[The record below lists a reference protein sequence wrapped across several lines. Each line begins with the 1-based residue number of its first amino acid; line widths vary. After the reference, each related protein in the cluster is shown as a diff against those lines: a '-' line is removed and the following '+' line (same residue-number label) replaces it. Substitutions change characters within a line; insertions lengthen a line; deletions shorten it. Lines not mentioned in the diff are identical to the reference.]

1 VTLLEWVA
9 AIAVV
14 LGSVAV
20 LWAVKTFDDVV
31 FARPRPRAVPR
42 RRRDAAADRKAA

>member
-1 VTLLEWVA
+1 MTLLEWVA
-9 AIAVV
+9 AVGVV

-31 FARPRPRAVPR
+31 FSRPRPRAVPR
-42 RRRDAAADRKAA
+42 RRRDAAPDRKAA